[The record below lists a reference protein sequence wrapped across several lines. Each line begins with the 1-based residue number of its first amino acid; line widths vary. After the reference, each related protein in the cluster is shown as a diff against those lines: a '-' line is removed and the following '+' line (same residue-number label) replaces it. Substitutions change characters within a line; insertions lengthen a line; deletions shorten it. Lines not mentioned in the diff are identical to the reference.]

1 MFVLRG
7 LSKRRYL
14 GPVFGDLS
22 IRYAESG
29 SESDP
34 RKTNISVRTTVLVNN
49 NSKNNSE
56 SRKLLQYRL
65 YHSELGVNALFK
77 SVIEELVCSHLNI
90 FGINIHIIS
99 VKPV

>member
-14 GPVFGDLS
+14 GPVFWDLS

-34 RKTNISVRTTVLVNN
+34 RKTNIKHTRP
-49 NSKNNSE
+49 
-56 SRKLLQYRL
+56 
-65 YHSELGVNALFK
+65 
-77 SVIEELVCSHLNI
+77 EELI
-90 FGINIHIIS
+90 TI
-99 VKPV
+99 KEKY